1 MTGLRLLADDLT
13 GAVDSGCA
21 FASPD
26 TPVYI
31 AVPGRPLPAGDR
43 LAMSTESR
51 DMPVSDAVARVFKAM
66 ADLAC
71 EDPAILWFK
80 KIDSVLRGH
89 PFAETKAV
97 LEAGNF
103 SHCIFAPAYPD
114 MGRITVGTQQF
125 VTGRSGPPQPVG
137 ADFRHAFGSL
147 EQPPARGTMTMTF
160 VEADSQH
167 LLQQRAL
174 AAASSAKG
182 RMLWV
187 GTGGLAAALA
197 PARGAM
203 PPLPPIRGMI
213 VGTSHPS
220 TREQVS
226 AALAADM
233 LRPISALAYRGEADR
248 KAWLLSPGLTAANA
262 EETSDV
268 LRREMPTIVFGDP
281 ASTSLLVTGGD
292 TLSIVLEVTGADS
305 LECIGDAAP
314 GVPVSRIH
322 GGRWHG
328 LTLLSKSG
336 GFGDPALM
344 VRLISGL

>member
-13 GAVDSGCA
+13 GALDSGCA
-21 FASPD
+21 FAAPD
-26 TPVYI
+26 TPVHI
-31 AVPGRPLPAGDR
+31 AVPGRPLPAGNR
-43 LAMSTESR
+43 LAVSTESR
-51 DMPVSDAVARVFKAM
+51 DIPVSDAVARVVKAM

-89 PFAETKAV
+89 PFAETTAA

-103 SHCIFAPAYPD
+103 SHCIFAPAYPE

-125 VTGRSGPPQPVG
+125 LTGRSGPPQPVG
-137 ADFRHAFGSL
+137 TDFRRAFASVA
-147 EQPPARGTMTMTF
+147 QPSVAATVTMTF

-233 LRPISALAYRGEADR
+233 LRPISALAYRGEPDR

-268 LRREMPTIVFGDP
+268 LRREVPAIVFEDA

>member
-1 MTGLRLLADDLT
+1 
-13 GAVDSGCA
+13 
-21 FASPD
+21 
-26 TPVYI
+26 
-31 AVPGRPLPAGDR
+31 
-43 LAMSTESR
+43 
-51 DMPVSDAVARVFKAM
+51 
-66 ADLAC
+66 
-71 EDPAILWFK
+71 
-80 KIDSVLRGH
+80 
-89 PFAETKAV
+89 
-97 LEAGNF
+97 
-103 SHCIFAPAYPD
+103 
-114 MGRITVGTQQF
+114 
-125 VTGRSGPPQPVG
+125 
-137 ADFRHAFGSL
+137 
-147 EQPPARGTMTMTF
+147 
-160 VEADSQH
+160 
-167 LLQQRAL
+167 
-174 AAASSAKG
+174 
-182 RMLWV
+182 
-187 GTGGLAAALA
+187 
-197 PARGAM
+197 
-203 PPLPPIRGMI
+203 MI

-233 LRPISALAYRGEADR
+233 LRPISALAYRGEPDR

-268 LRREMPTIVFGDP
+268 LRREVPAIVFEDA

-292 TLSIVLEVTGADS
+292 TLSVVLEVTGADS